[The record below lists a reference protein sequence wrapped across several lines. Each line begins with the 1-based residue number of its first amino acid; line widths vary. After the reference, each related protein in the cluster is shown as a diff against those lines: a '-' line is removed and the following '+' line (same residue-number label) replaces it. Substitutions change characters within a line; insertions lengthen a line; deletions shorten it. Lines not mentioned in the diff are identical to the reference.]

1 MNFLKLELDYQLH
14 SKLSLVLKII
24 TTAQKCHII
33 ITVASTSGIDGC
45 STCKFFVEIIYGQLQ
60 SNKTEDELRH
70 LVKNACSILP
80 GDFSDKCSELID
92 RYLDDIIKMIENNYP
107 PEQICQTI
115 SLCPTVPSWSLSEQN
130 PCLLGSTYWCRDYS
144 TAKMCN
150 AVQYCNFNGWTTYP
164 PSNQN
169 KFFQS
174 QCELMKL
181 AEICVNSELAKK
193 CNRINDCYQ
202 EQVKNFLNLFSIST
216 LSLDNTN
223 DQSPCSVCVMMT
235 TKWLLQWDLFG
246 GPIINRSI
254 CSEYKTVNELQQ
266 CYNVVEKAGTLL
278 INSRNDRQNVE
289 QICARTIN
297 CAPLVVK
304 SEQSSPVQTQSDDHQ
319 SMNANPDQLGHQ
331 LDLDKIACLAGPT
344 YWCSSKEIAKK
355 CNAINYC
362 TDLYT
367 PEIINPN
374 DMDNN
379 DKMVDNNHAT
389 TTTPSKTVKTKSEH
403 MLGKNP
409 CTWGPGYWCQSEQT
423 AKLCG
428 DSALEHCQT
437 KVWLVSS
444 SSSTSQKLSTIKT
457 TKIDDKCTRGPSF
470 WCASFENAKL
480 CGQHA
485 EWHCINV
492 VWSNIHKSNMMKP

>member
-1 MNFLKLELDYQLH
+1 
-14 SKLSLVLKII
+14 
-24 TTAQKCHII
+24 
-33 ITVASTSGIDGC
+33 
-45 STCKFFVEIIYGQLQ
+45 
-60 SNKTEDELRH
+60 
-70 LVKNACSILP
+70 
-80 GDFSDKCSELID
+80 
-92 RYLDDIIKMIENNYP
+92 
-107 PEQICQTI
+107 
-115 SLCPTVPSWSLSEQN
+115 
-130 PCLLGSTYWCRDYS
+130 
-144 TAKMCN
+144 MCN

-181 AEICVNSELAKK
+181 AEICVNCELAKK

-266 CYNVVEKAGTLL
+266 CYSVVEKAGTLL

-297 CAPLVVK
+297 CAPVMK
-304 SEQSSPVQTQSDDHQ
+304 SDTNNEQSPAQTQGDDHQ
-319 SMNANPDQLGHQ
+319 SMNANPDQLGQ
-331 LDLDKIACLAGPT
+331 LDFDKIACLAGPT

-379 DKMVDNNHAT
+379 NNNKMVDNNHAT
-389 TTTPSKTVKTKSEH
+389 TTTTSTPSKTVKTKSEQL
-403 MLGKNP
+403 LGKIRVHGDQVIGVNQKRLLNYAVIQL
-409 CTWGPGYWCQSEQT
+409 WNIV
-423 AKLCG
+423 KLKYG
-428 DSALEHCQT
+428 LF
-437 KVWLVSS
+437 
-444 SSSTSQKLSTIKT
+444 SSTSQKATTKT
-457 TKIDDKCTRGPSF
+457 SKIDDRCTRGPSF

-492 VWSNIHKSNMMKP
+492 VWSNIHKSNMKP